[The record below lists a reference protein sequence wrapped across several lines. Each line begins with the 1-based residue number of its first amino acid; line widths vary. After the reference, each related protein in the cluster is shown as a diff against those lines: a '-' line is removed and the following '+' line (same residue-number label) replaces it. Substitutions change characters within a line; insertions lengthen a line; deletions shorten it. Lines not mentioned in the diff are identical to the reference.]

1 MYIIGFDP
9 ETRFITGIYNSEVD
23 HFVPKNYIEIDK
35 SILHNIHTKGYNY
48 VNEISNI
55 DEINTINTDNTIS
68 ENTENSEN
76 NTNNTNKEK
85 NYIKFDD
92 KYYEVIRVDRKTQ
105 LSENKKI
112 KLNEL
117 ENIKNKVIN
126 LDIIYKD
133 NLFQADLESQN
144 LITQNYLIALNTE
157 NFKNIEWRTSNNKM
171 VDLTLF
177 DLGEILK
184 LMCSK
189 QTEIKRKYWAIK
201 DLIDEAEIFSDLE
214 IINFS
219 EVDLYSD
226 YNDVLS
232 LIEKMKQTESVNNNG
247 SDKDSDNNSEDTEP
261 IDDKNYNPEE
271 WGDIKDTENT
281 ENTES
286 AELPTYDYKDDEFIL
301 EESKDEN
308 LVIDSNG
315 IFKEGEEITI
325 NPSDS
330 IFSNVNNE
338 ETESETDISNPQEN

>member
-35 SILHNIHTKGYNY
+35 SILHNIHIKGYNY
-48 VNEISNI
+48 VNEISDI
-55 DEINTINTDNTIS
+55 DLSTDNTDNTD
-68 ENTENSEN
+68 NTESK
-76 NTNNTNKEK
+76 NKEK
-85 NYIKFDD
+85 NYIKFND
-92 KYYEVIRVDRKTQ
+92 KFYEVIRVDRKTQ

-126 LDIIYKD
+126 LDIIYKE

-219 EVDLYSD
+219 EIDLYSD

-232 LIEKMKQTESVNNNG
+232 LIEKMKQTDSNNDYN
-247 SDKDSDNNSEDTEP
+247 KDSDKSENTET
-261 IDDKNYNPEE
+261 IEDKNYNPEE
-271 WGDIKDTENT
+271 WGDIKESENPKDTESTENT
-281 ENTES
+281 ENT
-286 AELPTYDYKDDEFIL
+286 ELPTYDYKDDEFIL

-315 IFKEGEEITI
+315 IFKEGEEIAI

-330 IFSNVNNE
+330 IFSDVDTEDE
-338 ETESETDISNPQEN
+338 ETEETDVSNSQENN